1 MSKIFHYINFTLI
14 FLFLVGICVMEEVIV
29 SSSLKTA
36 QDDVYA
42 IERVLEE
49 KNALHD
55 AELINLV
62 DNIEYRWSKNE
73 SKMCYMV
80 NHKSIQEIGVEI
92 ARLKGCIVIDNIDDF
107 RISLEHI
114 NFYCHSYLHFMGA
127 SIHNVL

>member
-1 MSKIFHYINFTLI
+1 MNKIFHYINFTLI
-14 FLFLVGICVMEEVIV
+14 FLFLIGICIVEEVVV
-29 SSSLKTA
+29 SSSLKSA
-36 QDDVYA
+36 QNDVFA
-42 IERVLEE
+42 IEKILEE
-49 KNALHD
+49 KEALHD

-62 DNIEYRWSKNE
+62 DNIEYRWSQNE

-92 ARLKGCIVIDNIDDF
+92 ARLKSCIVVDNIEDF